1 MYINEFFNVW
11 YAYHTRSKV
20 LGLSACPRQGQGGFI
35 LGTLHTL
42 GVTQGKAPAK
52 QKEKGKHL

>member
-1 MYINEFFNVW
+1 
-11 YAYHTRSKV
+11 
-20 LGLSACPRQGQGGFI
+20 

-52 QKEKGKHL
+52 QKEKGKHLWYQVGIFQVS